1 MSLISRSEIMMNG
14 QLEYRDNRAARN
26 AHGFHEKTFTDSVI
40 GTLYVQKAVFG
51 NQSLVIIERKE

>member
-1 MSLISRSEIMMNG
+1 MTNHLDFEF
-14 QLEYRDNRAARN
+14 ERAIEN
-26 AHGFHEKTFTDSVI
+26 SHGFQEKTFTDSVI